1 MKNEGTEKCKIISAA
16 QLAAVSDVVDLTC
29 DRIEALAG
37 GHGMLNMA
45 VHSIANVVTQEILNG
60 GNINVKFANL
70 KTQPVDD
77 IMKKAIDAA
86 KKSGAD
92 GANAAL
98 LTAVTMLIA
107 GSQAQVGI
115 PAGNRKLGATARM
128 LAGVDRG
135 GVAIIPTAKMN
146 SKVSGFPA
154 VQAIYQAMMEGRLSP
169 IDGRQVPKNVGGGT
183 LFGHSTLGEDIVWPA
198 MAVNG
203 ARIGTQAMMDAMA
216 GASILPHPFTA
227 AIFGAAAILEIIHAD
242 AEVPEGMGTYGRT
255 STAYLVGKTAA
266 ETAGLPAKL
275 TMHVTGEEYDTAR
288 FVGDIG
294 LILKDVGAPSVIGM
308 KTCDEIYSCFKEN
321 IAGSSAGPSNTP
333 LGHICAYAIIAMK
346 TLIAK
351 EGDKAAAAEAMA
363 KNRMVT
369 SFDPETA
376 MVSINTVVRK
386 AKELSNGPVTD
397 TLIMMSEPIRAN
409 AIYTRARF
417 AYDKLQEGKT
427 VTEIVRELDDKR
439 LQTIETHAAK
449 ILSTMMGM
457 PVEIKVNKTGPAA
470 RRTGK
475 LIEKYWSFDP
485 YVDITV
491 KAGEKT
497 AIMEGFVHDVIPK
510 VALGERQDIAWAVSL
525 GAPVVAQLTL
535 AGNNILNVVMPA
547 AVAAA
552 MGKNTPKEAAELA
565 VQGSH
570 ITVGIPGAKEPAERI
585 AQLAKQ
591 IMNTRVESNIE

>member
-1 MKNEGTEKCKIISAA
+1 MSNTSEKSKVISAA
-16 QLAAVSDVVDLTC
+16 QLAAVSNVINLTC

-45 VHSIANVVTQEILNG
+45 VHSIANVVTQEILKG
-60 GNINVKFANL
+60 RSINVKFANTR
-70 KTQPVDD
+70 TQQMEDV
-77 IMKKAIDAA
+77 MLKAINAA
-86 KKSGAD
+86 KSSGAD

-107 GSQAQVGI
+107 GSESQVGI

-146 SKVSGFPA
+146 SKISGFPA
-154 VQAIYQAMMEGRLSP
+154 VQAIYQAMMEGKLSP
-169 IDGRQVPKNVGGGT
+169 VDGRKVPKNVSGGT

-227 AIFGAAAILEIIHAD
+227 AIFGAAAILEIIHSD

-266 ETAGLPAKL
+266 ETAGLPEKL
-275 TMHVTGEEYDTAR
+275 TMHVTGQEYDTAR

-294 LILKDVGAPSVIGM
+294 LILKDIGAPSVIGM
-308 KTCDEIYSCFKEN
+308 KACDEIYSCFKEN
-321 IAGSSAGPSNTP
+321 ISGSSAGPSNTP

-346 TLIAK
+346 TLIANN
-351 EGDKAAAAEAMA
+351 GDKAAAAQAME
-363 KNRMVT
+363 KNRMIT

-386 AKELSNGPVTD
+386 AMELSSGPVTD
-397 TLIMMSEPIRAN
+397 TLIMMTEPVRAN
-409 AIYTRARF
+409 AIYSRADF
-417 AYDKLQEGKT
+417 AYENLKKGKT
-427 VTEIVRELDDKR
+427 VTEIVKELDDKR
-439 LQTIETHAAK
+439 LQTIEKYANK
-449 ILSTMMGM
+449 ILSSMMKTD
-457 PVEIKVNKTGPAA
+457 VAIKVNKTAAAA
-470 RRTGK
+470 RRKGK
-475 LIEKYWSFDP
+475 LVEKYWSFDP

-491 KAGEKT
+491 KAGDKT
-497 AIMEGFVHDVIPK
+497 AVMEGFVHDIIPK
-510 VALGERQDIAWAVSL
+510 VALGERDDLAWAVTL

-535 AGNNILNVVMPA
+535 AGNNILNVVIPA

-552 MGKNTPKEAAELA
+552 MGANNPKEAAELA
-565 VQGSH
+565 VKGAY

-585 AQLAKQ
+585 AQLAFN
-591 IMNTRVESNIE
+591 IMNTEYESDII